1 MLLSLF
7 DGHENLIAYPSD
19 SMFFYKVFPHCIK
32 LNKRQNMKLVIDN
45 CINHTL
51 NYGMKDTQNNNLFD
65 IDKITSDFK
74 KKMSNK
80 TNTPRSLLLSLIKSY
95 SRSIKKKSW
104 KMWVEKTTSSE
115 FYVAEIIKW
124 FPNAKFIHIIRDPR
138 DNFASLKSGW
148 EKRYKTQEDNL
159 KDLLQS
165 LLDRGGMGMKLA
177 LNNQKMLGK
186 KI

>member
-1 MLLSLF
+1 
-7 DGHENLIAYPSD
+7 
-19 SMFFYKVFPHCIK
+19 
-32 LNKRQNMKLVIDN
+32 
-45 CINHTL
+45 
-51 NYGMKDTQNNNLFD
+51 
-65 IDKITSDFK
+65 
-74 KKMSNK
+74 
-80 TNTPRSLLLSLIKSY
+80 
-95 SRSIKKKSW
+95 
-104 KMWVEKTTSSE
+104 MWVEKTTSSE